1 MVAKANQIKQAS
13 KTAKSVKKGVLK
25 KKYTIRSKLRF
36 FRPRTLK
43 LASQPKYAR
52 NKAVLKM
59 PAKFDK
65 FSVLTH
71 PLNTEKANKAMTERN
86 TLVFLVHSKAN
97 KCQIKKTFN
106 EIYHIK
112 PKSINTLIK
121 PDGKKKAYIRLRPED
136 DAVGVA
142 SKMGII

>member
-1 MVAKANQIKQAS
+1 MTSKNQQVKQAG
-13 KTAKSVKKGVLK
+13 KTAKSVKKGVIK
-25 KKYTIRSKLRF
+25 RKYTIRSKLRF

-43 LASQPKYAR
+43 LASNPKYAR
-52 NKAVLKM
+52 SKSALKM

-65 FSVLTH
+65 FSVLVH

-86 TLVFLVHSKAN
+86 TLVFLVHSKCN

-106 EIYHIK
+106 DIYHIK
-112 PKSINTLIK
+112 PRSINTLIR

>member
-1 MVAKANQIKQAS
+1 MTSKNQQVKQAG
-13 KTAKSVKKGVLK
+13 KTAKSVKKGVIK
-25 KKYTIRSKLRF
+25 RKYTVRSKLRF

-43 LASQPKYAR
+43 VASSPKYAKT
-52 NKAVLKM
+52 KAALKM
-59 PAKFDK
+59 PVKFDK
-65 FSVLTH
+65 FSALIH
-71 PLNTEKANKAMTERN
+71 PLNTEKANKSMTERN

-97 KCQIKKTFN
+97 KCQIKKAFN
-106 EIYHIK
+106 DIYHIK
-112 PKSINTLIK
+112 PRAINTLIR